1 MGSAD
6 NRIFDLVVGGASG
19 HSQLSCRTNL
29 MKNKGN
35 QIGKTRWLESRSN
48 HAEFLRHI
56 YGTPDGLPRIE
67 VMAND

>member
-1 MGSAD
+1 MVE
-6 NRIFDLVVGGASG
+6 F
-19 HSQLSCRTNL
+19 
-29 MKNKGN
+29 
-35 QIGKTRWLESRSN
+35 RSN